1 MKKKKTKGYQFKY
14 TNIYDEM
21 FGVSLLVLVGK
32 DFVKLSDALKEFYS
46 QDFYFDY
53 DKLIKCDAYYTVL
66 EIGTQEK
73 NVIFVKTL
81 KNYSGIAH
89 ELIHLSWYVAEQK
102 GLRLDTDK
110 GELQAYFVSSYIDR
124 VLQADYAEDL
134 LED

>member
-53 DKLIKCDAYYTVL
+53 DKLIKCDAYDTVL
-66 EIGTQEK
+66 
-73 NVIFVKTL
+73 
-81 KNYSGIAH
+81 
-89 ELIHLSWYVAEQK
+89 
-102 GLRLDTDK
+102 
-110 GELQAYFVSSYIDR
+110 
-124 VLQADYAEDL
+124 
-134 LED
+134 